1 MNGKRLAAGVFVS
14 CILLTGCQSQEKQ
27 SVLAETLASSSI
39 EGTLTKHSIVE
50 VNNEQ
55 LSTSMIEDSSSQ
67 LEVQEVV
74 GSTSDRS
81 EKELEPAQ
89 SPKTNTQTTETFIQM
104 IGPEAQQLAWKEG
117 LYASVM
123 IAQAM
128 LETGSGSS
136 QLSQAPHHNLFGIKG
151 SYQGKQVSFDT
162 QEDQGDGQL
171 YTIQAAFRQYPS
183 YKESLE
189 DYARL
194 LKQGVSGNSTIYQR
208 TWKEAAGTYQ
218 EATKALT
225 GTYATDTA
233 YDKKLNELIET
244 YDLTSYDQEP
254 AKEATEPVTSTSE
267 GEGQTSGSTSTVLY
281 PTEEAQLI
289 TSETKQKVI
298 TLPPV
303 AQRPAKELSGNRL
316 AE

>member
-1 MNGKRLAAGVFVS
+1 MNGKRMVAGVFVS

-50 VNNEQ
+50 VSNEQ

-67 LEVQEVV
+67 LEVQEVI

-104 IGPEAQQLAWKEG
+104 IGPEAQSIAWKEG

-123 IAQAM
+123 IAQAI
-128 LETGSGSS
+128 LETGSGNS

-151 SYQGKQVSFDT
+151 SYQGKQVSFAT
-162 QEDQGDGQL
+162 QEDQGEGQL

-233 YDKKLNELIET
+233 YDKKLNALIET
-244 YDLTSYDQEP
+244 YELTVYDLEP
-254 AKEATEPVTSTSE
+254 AKEATVPVTSTSE
-267 GEGQTSGSTSTVLY
+267 GEGQTSGSTSTVLD